1 MNEEDRLEE
10 ESERLQKEYEKRR
23 SERLRGGA
31 TDEQINQA
39 YKERKILDQ
48 QDPRTDEEFLK
59 KRAEEGPDAGEV
71 AKGIGFEIAA
81 GLATDIATK
90 PLLALPPLYALAN
103 FVSGAAANLIAQK
116 LRGETKLSL
125 GEILGSGAVGII
137 PGSQIKTGKTLS
149 KIVGEAASGQRVLVS
164 GAAQGLGA
172 ESIRVGID
180 EQRLLTAKEAAL
192 AGGTGGLVSR
202 GFMEILNA
210 RKPALDYI
218 NRVLTKNVG
227 PTGAPAAD
235 VFAAG
240 SVGAAKVNPQNQQL
254 GISTVYKKGDLGKQ
268 LLQSN
273 KPVVNM
279 TKRDGVVT
287 LDQATITQAEKI
299 IDDLEAFH
307 DKGLAGNIPKWKLD
321 RPTSQYRG
329 LRRIPYTKPDGTQ
342 GQLYFNWS
350 ASKQT
355 YVARD
360 VDKLIKAKMNRAVW
374 NVPQSGKKG
383 AVQSVY
389 KTSKAANAALNQK
402 LLNLFDDDP
411 ELMQKIIGDTKQ
423 IVYVEH
429 IHPGRSPYW
438 NKTRAFGPGDP
449 ENLLVIEDTIFP
461 KVKTA
466 IEKQLYD
473 SGRYKNIYADMDAAG
488 DILLKDATT
497 DKLIG
502 RIPGITNQSQVKAGI
517 YRALTGK
524 QPMDLVDIDPTL
536 RPYLAKLHGFDT
548 EDFGRLKDVQAGIP
562 SKAQDK
568 FEEISR
574 LLESKE
580 VQLEA
585 SKTGIGKK
593 LSVIKEDALAKE
605 IKALRKEIEQL
616 RLFDTGGEGTGLRTQ
631 KQKIKIKKPSRV
643 KKSVGVTEE
652 SVQIPI
658 EYQGP
663 KYKK

>member
-1 MNEEDRLEE
+1 MNEEERDLEAELKEETDRFHNQNQEAFDKDVSGENEIKAAYEKNRERLKKTRE
-10 ESERLQKEYEKRR
+10 ESADPDRFQSQLETIKNITPDLSDPKEA
-23 SERLRGGA
+23 SEFF
-31 TDEQINQA
+31 TDMA
-39 YKERKILDQ
+39 V
-48 QDPRTDEEFLK
+48 
-59 KRAEEGPDAGEV
+59 DAGI
-71 AKGIGFEIAA
+71 IG
-81 GLATDIATK
+81 
-90 PLLALPPLYALAN
+90 
-103 FVSGAAANLIAQK
+103 
-116 LRGETKLSL
+116 RSL
-125 GEILGSGAVGII
+125 GEDLPAGI
-137 PGSQIKTGKTLS
+137 
-149 KIVGEAASGQRVLVS
+149 ALVIS
-164 GAAQGLGA
+164 
-172 ESIRVGID
+172 R
-180 EQRLLTAKEAAL
+180 RLAK
-192 AGGTGGLVSR
+192 S
-202 GFMEILNA
+202 
-210 RKPALDYI
+210 
-218 NRVLTKNVG
+218 KNVRKTIEDG
-227 PTGAPAAD
+227 IGKVAQIAD
-235 VFAAG
+235 EVVEPENGFDIMQKVQFAMSANTPNTPG
-240 SVGAAKVNPQNQQL
+240 NIKRPKGFQQL
-254 GISTVYKKGDLGKQ
+254 SFTKKGDAGKQ
-268 LLQSN
+268 LLRSD

-279 TKRDGVVT
+279 YKRDGVVT
-287 LDQATITQAEKI
+287 LDSNTITQLEKI

-307 DKGLAGNIPKWKLD
+307 DKGLAGQIPKWNID
-321 RPTSQYRG
+321 RPTSLYRG
-329 LRRIPYTKPDGTQ
+329 LRRAPYTKPDGKP
-342 GQLYFNWS
+342 GQLYVNWS
-350 ASKQT
+350 DSNQT

-360 VDKLIKAKMNRAVW
+360 VDKLVKSTAKRATW

-383 AVQSVY
+383 QVKSVY

-402 LLNLFDDDP
+402 LLDLFDDDP

-438 NKTRAFGPGDP
+438 NKNRDFSPGDP

-473 SGRYKNIYADMDAAG
+473 SGRYKNIYADMEEGG

-524 QPMDLVDIDPTL
+524 QPIDLVDIDPTL

-548 EDFGRLKDVQAGIP
+548 EDFGRLKDVQAGVP

-574 LLESKE
+574 QLESKE

-585 SKTGIGKK
+585 SKSGRGVK
-593 LSVIKEDALAKE
+593 LSVIKEDSLAKE
-605 IKALRKEIEQL
+605 IKALRQQREQL
-616 RLFDTGGEGTGLRTQ
+616 KLFDTGGEGTGLRTQ
-631 KQKIKIKKPSRV
+631 RQKIKIKKPKRV

>member
-1 MNEEDRLEE
+1 MNEEERDLEAELKEETDRFHNQNQEAFDKDVSGENEIKAAYEKNRERLKKTRE
-10 ESERLQKEYEKRR
+10 ESADPDRFESQLETIK
-23 SERLRGGA
+23 SIA
-31 TDEQINQA
+31 PDPT
-39 YKERKILDQ
+39 
-48 QDPRTDEEFLK
+48 DPREISEFFTDM
-59 KRAEEGPDAGEV
+59 AVDAGIL
-71 AKGIGFEIAA
+71 G
-81 GLATDIATK
+81 
-90 PLLALPPLYALAN
+90 
-103 FVSGAAANLIAQK
+103 
-116 LRGETKLSL
+116 RSL
-125 GEILGSGAVGII
+125 GEDLPGGI
-137 PGSQIKTGKTLS
+137 
-149 KIVGEAASGQRVLVS
+149 ALVIS
-164 GAAQGLGA
+164 
-172 ESIRVGID
+172 R
-180 EQRLLTAKEAAL
+180 RLAK
-192 AGGTGGLVSR
+192 S
-202 GFMEILNA
+202 
-210 RKPALDYI
+210 
-218 NRVLTKNVG
+218 KNVKKTIEDG
-227 PTGAPAAD
+227 IGKVAQIAD
-235 VFAAG
+235 EVVEPENGLDIIQKVQFAMSANTPNTPG
-240 SVGAAKVNPQNQQL
+240 NIKPPQGFQQL
-254 GISTVYKKGDLGKQ
+254 GAFYKKGDLGKQ
-268 LLQSN
+268 LLKSDR
-273 KPVVNM
+273 PVVNM
-279 TKRDGVVT
+279 TKRDGVVK
-287 LDQATITQAEKI
+287 LDSATITEVENI

-307 DKGLAGNIPKWKLD
+307 DKGLAGQIPKWKLD

-329 LRRIPYTKPDGTQ
+329 KRRVAYTKPDGTP
-342 GQLYFNWS
+342 GQLYLNWS

-360 VDKLIKAKMNRAVW
+360 VDKLVKAKMNRAIW

-383 AVQSVY
+383 QVQSVY
-389 KTSKAANAALNQK
+389 KSSKAANAALNQK

-438 NKTRAFGPGDP
+438 NKNRAFGPGDP

-548 EDFGRLKDVQAGIP
+548 EDFGRLKDVQAGVP

-574 LLESKE
+574 LIESKE

-593 LSVIKEDALAKE
+593 LSVIKEDTLAKE
-605 IKALRKEIEQL
+605 IKSLRQQREQL
-616 RLFDTGGEGTGLRTQ
+616 KLFDTGGEGTGLRTQ
-631 KQKIKIKKPSRV
+631 RQKIKIKKPQRV
-643 KKSVGVTEE
+643 KKSVGETKE

>member
-1 MNEEDRLEE
+1 MNEEERDLEAELKEETDRFHNQNQEAFDKDVSGENEIKAAYEKNRERLKKTRE
-10 ESERLQKEYEKRR
+10 ESADPDRFQSQLETIK
-23 SERLRGGA
+23 SIA
-31 TDEQINQA
+31 PDPT
-39 YKERKILDQ
+39 
-48 QDPRTDEEFLK
+48 DPREISEFFTDM
-59 KRAEEGPDAGEV
+59 AVDAGIL
-71 AKGIGFEIAA
+71 G
-81 GLATDIATK
+81 
-90 PLLALPPLYALAN
+90 
-103 FVSGAAANLIAQK
+103 
-116 LRGETKLSL
+116 RSL
-125 GEILGSGAVGII
+125 GEDLPGGI
-137 PGSQIKTGKTLS
+137 
-149 KIVGEAASGQRVLVS
+149 ALVIS
-164 GAAQGLGA
+164 
-172 ESIRVGID
+172 R
-180 EQRLLTAKEAAL
+180 RLAK
-192 AGGTGGLVSR
+192 S
-202 GFMEILNA
+202 
-210 RKPALDYI
+210 
-218 NRVLTKNVG
+218 KNVKKTIEDG
-227 PTGAPAAD
+227 IGKVAQIAD
-235 VFAAG
+235 EVVEPENGLDIIQKVQFAMSANTPNTPG
-240 SVGAAKVNPQNQQL
+240 NIKPPQGFQQL
-254 GISTVYKKGDLGKQ
+254 GAFYKKGDLGKQ
-268 LLQSN
+268 LLKSDR
-273 KPVVNM
+273 PVVNM
-279 TKRDGVVT
+279 TKRDGVVK
-287 LDQATITQAEKI
+287 LDSATITEVENI

-307 DKGLAGNIPKWKLD
+307 DKGLAGQIPKWKLD

-329 LRRIPYTKPDGTQ
+329 KRRVAYTKPDGTP
-342 GQLYFNWS
+342 GQLYLNWS

-360 VDKLIKAKMNRAVW
+360 VDKLVKAKMNRAIW

-383 AVQSVY
+383 QVQSVY
-389 KTSKAANAALNQK
+389 KSSKAANAALNQK

-438 NKTRAFGPGDP
+438 NKNRAFGPGDP

-548 EDFGRLKDVQAGIP
+548 EDFGRLKDVQAGVP

-574 LLESKE
+574 LIESKE

-593 LSVIKEDALAKE
+593 LSVIKEDTLAKE
-605 IKALRKEIEQL
+605 IKSLRQQREQL
-616 RLFDTGGEGTGLRTQ
+616 KLFDTGGEGTGLRTQ
-631 KQKIKIKKPSRV
+631 RQKIKIKKPQRV
-643 KKSVGVTEE
+643 KKSVGETKE

>member
-1 MNEEDRLEE
+1 MNDDEQLELDLPETQKDLSEEGLDEAVKRNEERNQRDYEE
-10 ESERLQKEYEKRR
+10 NKYRNRELQRRQEERKRQQLDIPGLFEAGSGLR
-23 SERLRGGA
+23 TTAALGTEIFLNTLVDPFFEPGTQVAAGTAINFLAQRIRGG
-31 TDEQINQA
+31 ELS
-39 YKERKILDQ
+39 K
-48 QDPRTDEEFLK
+48 
-59 KRAEEGPDAGEV
+59 GEL
-71 AKGIGFEIAA
+71 AAA
-81 GLATDIATK
+81 GLASLIPGGAQGRAITQFAK
-90 PLLALPPLYALAN
+90 GSAKGAL
-103 FVSGAAANLIAQK
+103 SGAI
-116 LRGETKLSL
+116 ETA
-125 GEILGSGAVGII
+125 GMA
-137 PGSQIKTGKTLS
+137 
-149 KIVGEAASGQRVLVS
+149 
-164 GAAQGLGA
+164 
-172 ESIRVGID
+172 GID
-180 EQRLLTAKEAAL
+180 EGRLPTAEEL
-192 AGGTGGLVSR
+192 
-202 GFMEILNA
+202 
-210 RKPALDYI
+210 
-218 NRVLTKNVG
+218 
-227 PTGAPAAD
+227 
-235 VFAAG
+235 AAG
-240 SVGAAKVNPQNQQL
+240 LGIGAAFGGIVSTPQAAKALQDLRGRIAGQYTPITAYAMSPSQPPKTPAGFQQL
-254 GISTVYKKGDLGKQ
+254 GAFYKKGDLGKQ
-268 LLQSN
+268 LLRSD

-279 TKRDGVVT
+279 TKRDGIVT
-287 LDQATITQAEKI
+287 LDPATITEVENI

-307 DKGLAGNIPKWKLD
+307 DKGLAGQIPKWRLD

-329 LRRIPYTKPDGTQ
+329 KRRVAYTKPDGTP
-342 GQLYFNWS
+342 GQLYLNWS
-350 ASKQT
+350 ASRQT
-355 YVARD
+355 YVARA

-488 DILLKDATT
+488 DILLRDATT

-548 EDFGRLKDVQAGIP
+548 EDFGRLKDVQAGVP

-593 LSVIKEDALAKE
+593 LSVIKEEALAKE

-631 KQKIKIKKPSRV
+631 KQKIKIKKPQRV
-643 KKSVGVTEE
+643 KKSKGETEE

>member
-1 MNEEDRLEE
+1 MNEEERDLEAELKEEKDRFEAQNQEAYDKEVSGENEIKAAYEKNRERLKKTRE
-10 ESERLQKEYEKRR
+10 ESADPDRFESQLETIKSIAPDPSSPKEM
-23 SERLRGGA
+23 SEFF
-31 TDEQINQA
+31 TDLVI
-39 YKERKILDQ
+39 D
-48 QDPRTDEEFLK
+48 T
-59 KRAEEGPDAGEV
+59 
-71 AKGIGFEIAA
+71 GIIG
-81 GLATDIATK
+81 
-90 PLLALPPLYALAN
+90 
-103 FVSGAAANLIAQK
+103 
-116 LRGETKLSL
+116 RSL
-125 GEILGSGAVGII
+125 GEDLPTGIATVI
-137 PGSQIKTGKTLS
+137 
-149 KIVGEAASGQRVLVS
+149 AR
-164 GAAQGLGA
+164 
-172 ESIRVGID
+172 
-180 EQRLLTAKEAAL
+180 RLAK
-192 AGGTGGLVSR
+192 S
-202 GFMEILNA
+202 
-210 RKPALDYI
+210 
-218 NRVLTKNVG
+218 KNVRKTIEDG
-227 PTGAPAAD
+227 IGKVAEIADEVVEPENGFDIMQKVQFAMSANPPNTPGNIKAPQG
-235 VFAAG
+235 F
-240 SVGAAKVNPQNQQL
+240 QQL
-254 GISTVYKKGDLGKQ
+254 SFTKKGDAGKK

-273 KPVVNM
+273 RPVVNM
-279 TKRDGVVT
+279 TKRDGAVT
-287 LDQATITQAEKI
+287 LDAATITQAEKI

-307 DKGLAGNIPKWKLD
+307 DKGLAGNIPKWRLD

-329 LRRIPYTKPDGTQ
+329 LRRLPYTKPDGTQ

-402 LLNLFDDDP
+402 LLNLFDQDP

-438 NKTRAFGPGDP
+438 NKNRAFGPGDP

-536 RPYLAKLHGFDT
+536 RPYLSKLHGFDT
-548 EDFGRLKDVQAGIP
+548 EDFGRLKDVQAGVP

-574 LLESKE
+574 QLESKE

-585 SKTGIGKK
+585 SKSGQGKK
-593 LSVIKEDALAKE
+593 LSVIKEDSLAKE
-605 IKALRKEIEQL
+605 IKSLRQQREQL
-616 RLFDTGGEGTGLRTQ
+616 KLFDTGGEGTGLRTQ
-631 KQKIKIKKPSRV
+631 RQKIKIKKPQRV
-643 KKSVGVTEE
+643 KKSVGETKE

>member
-1 MNEEDRLEE
+1 MNEEERDLEAELKEEKDRFEAQNQEAYDKDVSGENEIKAAYEKNRERLKKTRE
-10 ESERLQKEYEKRR
+10 ESADPDRFQSQLETIK
-23 SERLRGGA
+23 SIA
-31 TDEQINQA
+31 PDPT
-39 YKERKILDQ
+39 
-48 QDPRTDEEFLK
+48 DPREISEFFTDM
-59 KRAEEGPDAGEV
+59 AVDAGILGRSFPEDLPGGIALV
-71 AKGIGFEIAA
+71 ISRRLAKSKNVKKTIEDGIGKVAQIADEVVEPEN
-81 GLATDIATK
+81 GLDIIQKVQFAMSANTPNTPGNIK
-90 PLLALPPLYALAN
+90 PP
-103 FVSGAAANLIAQK
+103 
-116 LRGETKLSL
+116 
-125 GEILGSGAVGII
+125 
-137 PGSQIKTGKTLS
+137 
-149 KIVGEAASGQRVLVS
+149 
-164 GAAQGLGA
+164 QG
-172 ESIRVGID
+172 
-180 EQRLLTAKEAAL
+180 
-192 AGGTGGLVSR
+192 
-202 GFMEILNA
+202 F
-210 RKPALDYI
+210 
-218 NRVLTKNVG
+218 
-227 PTGAPAAD
+227 
-235 VFAAG
+235 
-240 SVGAAKVNPQNQQL
+240 QQL
-254 GISTVYKKGDLGKQ
+254 GAFYKKGDLGKQ
-268 LLQSN
+268 LLKSDR
-273 KPVVNM
+273 PVVNM
-279 TKRDGVVT
+279 TKRDGVVK
-287 LDQATITQAEKI
+287 LDSATITEVENI

-307 DKGLAGNIPKWKLD
+307 DKGLAGQIPKWKLD

-329 LRRIPYTKPDGTQ
+329 KRRVAYTKPDGTP
-342 GQLYFNWS
+342 GQLYLNWS

-360 VDKLIKAKMNRAVW
+360 VDKLVKAKMNRAIW

-383 AVQSVY
+383 QVQSVY
-389 KTSKAANAALNQK
+389 KSSKAANAALNQK

-438 NKTRAFGPGDP
+438 NKNRAFGPGDP

-548 EDFGRLKDVQAGIP
+548 EDFGRLKDVQAGVP

-574 LLESKE
+574 LIESKE

-593 LSVIKEDALAKE
+593 LSVIKEDTLAKE
-605 IKALRKEIEQL
+605 IKSLRQQREQL
-616 RLFDTGGEGTGLRTQ
+616 KLFDTGGEGTGLRTQ
-631 KQKIKIKKPSRV
+631 RQKIKIKKPQRV
-643 KKSVGVTEE
+643 KKSVGETKE

>member
-1 MNEEDRLEE
+1 MSEERDLEKELKEEKDRFERQNQEAYDEVTKGNEELRRKQEE
-10 ESERLQKEYEKRR
+10 EKKGLLDPESGFRTTLAIGTEVGLNTILDLFSMDPTQMSQVLGAQAINYFAQRIRGGEFSQGEMVASGLASLIPGGAQAKSLGGVIGKTA
-23 SERLRGGA
+23 LRGG
-31 TDEQINQA
+31 
-39 YKERKILDQ
+39 
-48 QDPRTDEEFLK
+48 
-59 KRAEEGPDAGEV
+59 
-71 AKGIGFEIAA
+71 
-81 GLATDIATK
+81 
-90 PLLALPPLYALAN
+90 
-103 FVSGAAANLIAQK
+103 VSGAIETGAADLIDTGKIDSERVAQ
-116 LRGETKLSL
+116 
-125 GEILGSGAVGII
+125 GAVIG
-137 PGSQIKTGKTLS
+137 
-149 KIVGEAASGQRVLVS
+149 
-164 GAAQGLGA
+164 GAF
-172 ESIRVGID
+172 
-180 EQRLLTAKEAAL
+180 
-192 AGGTGGLVSR
+192 GGLFGTAVGMNPTKVANTVAKIKARAR
-202 GFMEILNA
+202 GGDFI
-210 RKPALDYI
+210 PLDTNDI
-218 NRVLTKNVG
+218 VQGV
-227 PTGAPAAD
+227 
-235 VFAAG
+235 G

-254 GISTVYKKGDLGKQ
+254 GISTVYKKGDAGKQ
-268 LLQSN
+268 LLRSN
-273 KPVVNM
+273 RPVVNM

-287 LDQATITQAEKI
+287 LDSNTITELESI

-307 DKGLAGNIPKWKLD
+307 DKGLAGQIPKWRLD

-329 LRRIPYTKPDGTQ
+329 KRRASYTKPDGTP
-342 GQLYFNWS
+342 GQLYLNWS

-360 VDKLIKAKMNRAVW
+360 VDKLVKAKMNRAVW

-383 AVQSVY
+383 QVQSVY
-389 KTSKAANAALNQK
+389 KSSTAANAALNKK

-438 NKTRAFGPGDP
+438 NKNRAFSPGDP

-548 EDFGRLKDVQAGIP
+548 EDFGRLKDVKAGVP

-574 LLESKE
+574 LIESKE

-593 LSVIKEDALAKE
+593 LSVIKEDTLAKE
-605 IKALRKEIEQL
+605 IKALRQQREQL
-616 RLFDTGGEGTGLRTQ
+616 KLFDTGGEGTGLRTQ
-631 KQKIKIKKPSRV
+631 RQKIKIKKPKRV

>member
-1 MNEEDRLEE
+1 MNEEEE
-10 ESERLQKEYEKRR
+10 LTDVEERRKYDERVQKEYEENKYRNRQLQKKQQEGRQLDIPGLFEAR
-23 SERLRGGA
+23 SGLRTTAALGTEIFLNTLVDPVLEPGTQIAAGSLINALAQRIRGG
-31 TDEQINQA
+31 
-39 YKERKILDQ
+39 
-48 QDPRTDEEFLK
+48 EFSK
-59 KRAEEGPDAGEV
+59 GEL
-71 AKGIGFEIAA
+71 AAA
-81 GLATDIATK
+81 GLASLIPGGAQGRAVTQFAKGAGKGALSGAIETAGMAGIDEGRLPTK
-90 PLLALPPLYALAN
+90 EELALGL
-103 FVSGAAANLIAQK
+103 
-116 LRGETKLSL
+116 
-125 GEILGSGAVGII
+125 
-137 PGSQIKTGKTLS
+137 
-149 KIVGEAASGQRVLVS
+149 
-164 GAAQGLGA
+164 GLGA
-172 ESIRVGID
+172 AFGGALSTPQGTKAIAELRKKVDDASYDLFGALTRAGISSD
-180 EQRLLTAKEAAL
+180 SLIKQ
-192 AGGTGGLVSR
+192 GGSPIIPPPR
-202 GFMEILNA
+202 GF
-210 RKPALDYI
+210 
-218 NRVLTKNVG
+218 
-227 PTGAPAAD
+227 
-235 VFAAG
+235 
-240 SVGAAKVNPQNQQL
+240 QQL
-254 GISTVYKKGDLGKQ
+254 GAFYKKGDLGKQ
-268 LLQSN
+268 LLRSN
-273 KPVVNM
+273 RPVVNM
-279 TKRDGVVT
+279 TKKDGVVT
-287 LDQATITQAEKI
+287 LDPATITEVENI

-307 DKGLAGNIPKWKLD
+307 DKGLAGQIPKWKLD

-329 LRRIPYTKPDGTQ
+329 KRRVAYTKPDGTP
-342 GQLYFNWS
+342 GQLYLNWS

-438 NKTRAFGPGDP
+438 NKTRDFSPGDP

-488 DILLKDATT
+488 DILLKNATT

-548 EDFGRLKDVQAGIP
+548 EDFGRLKDVQAGTP

-568 FEEISR
+568 FEEIKAI
-574 LLESKE
+574 LERKE

-593 LSVIKEDALAKE
+593 LSVIKEQTLERE
-605 IKALRKEIEQL
+605 IKGLRKEIEQL
-616 RLFDTGGEGTGLRTQ
+616 RLFDTSGEGTGLRAQ
-631 KQKIKIKKPSRV
+631 KQKIKIAKPKRV
-643 KKSVGVTEE
+643 KKSKGETEE

>member
-1 MNEEDRLEE
+1 MNDDEQLELDIPETQEDLSEEGLDEVVKRNEERNQRDYEENKYRNRELQRRQEERKRQQLDIPGLFEARSGLRTTAALGTEIFLNTLIDPVLEPGTQVAAGTAINWLAQ
-10 ESERLQKEYEKRR
+10 RI
-23 SERLRGGA
+23 RGG
-31 TDEQINQA
+31 ELS
-39 YKERKILDQ
+39 K
-48 QDPRTDEEFLK
+48 
-59 KRAEEGPDAGEV
+59 GEL
-71 AKGIGFEIAA
+71 AAA
-81 GLATDIATK
+81 GLASLIPGGAQGRAITQFAK
-90 PLLALPPLYALAN
+90 GSAKGAL
-103 FVSGAAANLIAQK
+103 SGAI
-116 LRGETKLSL
+116 ETA
-125 GEILGSGAVGII
+125 GMA
-137 PGSQIKTGKTLS
+137 
-149 KIVGEAASGQRVLVS
+149 
-164 GAAQGLGA
+164 
-172 ESIRVGID
+172 GID
-180 EQRLLTAKEAAL
+180 EGRLPTAEEL
-192 AGGTGGLVSR
+192 
-202 GFMEILNA
+202 
-210 RKPALDYI
+210 
-218 NRVLTKNVG
+218 
-227 PTGAPAAD
+227 
-235 VFAAG
+235 AAG
-240 SVGAAKVNPQNQQL
+240 LGIGAAFGGIVSTPQAAKALQDLRGRIAGQYTPITAYAMSPSQPPKTPAGFQQL
-254 GISTVYKKGDLGKQ
+254 GAFYKKGDLGKQ
-268 LLQSN
+268 LLRSD

-287 LDQATITQAEKI
+287 LDQATITEVENI

-307 DKGLAGNIPKWKLD
+307 DKGLAGQIPKWRLD

-329 LRRIPYTKPDGTQ
+329 KRRVAYTKPDGTP
-342 GQLYFNWS
+342 GQLYLNWS

-488 DILLKDATT
+488 DILLRDATT

-548 EDFGRLKDVQAGIP
+548 EDFGRLKDVQAGVP

-593 LSVIKEDALAKE
+593 LSVIKEEALAKE

-631 KQKIKIKKPSRV
+631 KQKIKIKKPQRV
-643 KKSVGVTEE
+643 KKSKGETEE

>member
-1 MNEEDRLEE
+1 MNEEEE
-10 ESERLQKEYEKRR
+10 LTDVEERRKYDERVQKEYEENKYRNRQLQKKQQEGRQLDIPGLFEAR
-23 SERLRGGA
+23 SGLRTTAALGTEIFLNTLVDPVLEPGTQIAAGSLINALAQRIRGG
-31 TDEQINQA
+31 
-39 YKERKILDQ
+39 
-48 QDPRTDEEFLK
+48 EFSK
-59 KRAEEGPDAGEV
+59 GEL
-71 AKGIGFEIAA
+71 AAA
-81 GLATDIATK
+81 GLASLIPGGAQGRAVTQFAKGAGKGALSGAIETAGMAGIDEGRLPTK
-90 PLLALPPLYALAN
+90 EELALGL
-103 FVSGAAANLIAQK
+103 
-116 LRGETKLSL
+116 
-125 GEILGSGAVGII
+125 
-137 PGSQIKTGKTLS
+137 
-149 KIVGEAASGQRVLVS
+149 
-164 GAAQGLGA
+164 GLGA
-172 ESIRVGID
+172 AFGGALSTPQGTKAIAELRKKVDDASYDLFGALTRAGISSD
-180 EQRLLTAKEAAL
+180 SLIKQ
-192 AGGTGGLVSR
+192 GGSPIIPPPR
-202 GFMEILNA
+202 GF
-210 RKPALDYI
+210 
-218 NRVLTKNVG
+218 
-227 PTGAPAAD
+227 
-235 VFAAG
+235 
-240 SVGAAKVNPQNQQL
+240 QQL
-254 GISTVYKKGDLGKQ
+254 GAFYKKGDLGKQ
-268 LLQSN
+268 LLRSN
-273 KPVVNM
+273 RPVVNM
-279 TKRDGVVT
+279 TKKDGVVT
-287 LDQATITQAEKI
+287 LDPATITEVENI

-307 DKGLAGNIPKWKLD
+307 DKGLAGQIPKWKLD

-329 LRRIPYTKPDGTQ
+329 KRRVAYTKPDGTP
-342 GQLYFNWS
+342 GQLYLNWS

-438 NKTRAFGPGDP
+438 NKTRDFSPGDP

-548 EDFGRLKDVQAGIP
+548 EDFGRLKDVQAGTP

-568 FEEISR
+568 FEEIKAI
-574 LLESKE
+574 LERKE

-593 LSVIKEDALAKE
+593 LSVIKEQTLERE
-605 IKALRKEIEQL
+605 IKGLRKEIEQL
-616 RLFDTGGEGTGLRTQ
+616 RLFDTSGEGTGLRAQ
-631 KQKIKIKKPSRV
+631 KQKIKIAKPKRV
-643 KKSVGVTEE
+643 KKSKGETEE

>member
-1 MNEEDRLEE
+1 MNEEEKLKEEKDRYERQNQEAYDEVTKGNEE
-10 ESERLQKEYEKRR
+10 LRRKQEKEKKKGLLDEGSGFRTTLAIGTEVGLNSILDLFSADPTQLSQVLGAQGINYLAQRIRGGEFSRGEMIASGLASLIPGGAQAK
-23 SERLRGGA
+23 SLGGVIGKTALRGG
-31 TDEQINQA
+31 I
-39 YKERKILDQ
+39 
-48 QDPRTDEEFLK
+48 
-59 KRAEEGPDAGEV
+59 
-71 AKGIGFEIAA
+71 
-81 GLATDIATK
+81 
-90 PLLALPPLYALAN
+90 
-103 FVSGAAANLIAQK
+103 SGAIETGAADLIDTGKIDPERVAQGGVIGTTFGG
-116 LRGETKLSL
+116 LFGT
-125 GEILGSGAVGII
+125 AVGMN
-137 PGSQIKTGKTLS
+137 PTKVANTVAGIKARVRGGDFVPFDS
-149 KIVGEAASGQRVLVS
+149 GIVEG
-164 GAAQGLGA
+164 
-172 ESIRVGID
+172 VG
-180 EQRLLTAKEAAL
+180 T
-192 AGGTGGLVSR
+192 
-202 GFMEILNA
+202 
-210 RKPALDYI
+210 
-218 NRVLTKNVG
+218 
-227 PTGAPAAD
+227 
-235 VFAAG
+235 
-240 SVGAAKVNPQNQQL
+240 VGAAKNPKGFQQL
-254 GISTVYKKGDLGKQ
+254 SFTKKGDYGKQ
-268 LLQSN
+268 LLRSN
-273 KPVVNM
+273 KPVANM
-279 TKRDGVVT
+279 YKRDGVVT
-287 LDQATITQAEKI
+287 LDPDTITQLDKI

-307 DKGLAGNIPKWKLD
+307 DKGLAGEIPKWNLD
-321 RPTSQYRG
+321 RPTKQYRG
-329 LRRIPYTKPDGTQ
+329 LRRASYTKPDGKP
-342 GQLYFNWS
+342 GQLYVNWS
-350 ASKQT
+350 ASNQT

-360 VDKLIKAKMNRAVW
+360 VDKLVKATAKRATW

-383 AVQSVY
+383 QVKSVY
-389 KTSKAANAALNQK
+389 TSSREANKALNDK
-402 LLNLFDDDP
+402 LLELFDKDP

-423 IVYVEH
+423 LVYVEH

-438 NKTRAFGPGDP
+438 NKNRTFGPGDP
-449 ENLLVIEDTIFP
+449 ENLLVIEDSIFP

-574 LLESKE
+574 QLESKE

-585 SKTGIGKK
+585 SKTGVGKK
-593 LSVIKEDALAKE
+593 LSVIKEDTLAKE
-605 IKALRKEIEQL
+605 IKALRRQIEQL
-616 RLFDTGGEGTGLRTQ
+616 KLFDTGGEGTGLRTQ
-631 KQKIKIKKPSRV
+631 KQKIKIKKPKRV
-643 KKSVGVTEE
+643 KKSIGKTEE

>member
-1 MNEEDRLEE
+1 MNEEERDLEAELKEETDRFHNQNQEAFDKDVSGENEIKAAYEKNRERLKKTRE
-10 ESERLQKEYEKRR
+10 ESADPDRFESQLETIK
-23 SERLRGGA
+23 SIA
-31 TDEQINQA
+31 PDPT
-39 YKERKILDQ
+39 
-48 QDPRTDEEFLK
+48 DPREISEFFTDM
-59 KRAEEGPDAGEV
+59 AVDAGIL
-71 AKGIGFEIAA
+71 G
-81 GLATDIATK
+81 
-90 PLLALPPLYALAN
+90 
-103 FVSGAAANLIAQK
+103 
-116 LRGETKLSL
+116 RSL
-125 GEILGSGAVGII
+125 GEDLPGGI
-137 PGSQIKTGKTLS
+137 
-149 KIVGEAASGQRVLVS
+149 ALVIS
-164 GAAQGLGA
+164 
-172 ESIRVGID
+172 R
-180 EQRLLTAKEAAL
+180 RLAK
-192 AGGTGGLVSR
+192 S
-202 GFMEILNA
+202 
-210 RKPALDYI
+210 
-218 NRVLTKNVG
+218 KNVKKTIEDG
-227 PTGAPAAD
+227 IGKVAQIAD
-235 VFAAG
+235 EVVEPENGLDIIQKVQFAMSANTPNTPG
-240 SVGAAKVNPQNQQL
+240 NIKPPQGFQQL
-254 GISTVYKKGDLGKQ
+254 GAFYKKGDLGKQ
-268 LLQSN
+268 LLKSDR
-273 KPVVNM
+273 PVVNM
-279 TKRDGVVT
+279 TKRDGVVK
-287 LDQATITQAEKI
+287 LDSATITEVEKI

-307 DKGLAGNIPKWKLD
+307 DKGLAGQIPKWKLD

-329 LRRIPYTKPDGTQ
+329 KRRVAYTKPDGTP
-342 GQLYFNWS
+342 GQLYLNWS

-360 VDKLIKAKMNRAVW
+360 VDKLVKAKMNRAIW

-383 AVQSVY
+383 QVQSVY
-389 KTSKAANAALNQK
+389 KSSKAANAALNQK

-438 NKTRAFGPGDP
+438 NKNRAFGPGDP

-548 EDFGRLKDVQAGIP
+548 EDFGRLKDVQAGVP

-574 LLESKE
+574 LIESKE

-593 LSVIKEDALAKE
+593 LSVIKEDTLAKE
-605 IKALRKEIEQL
+605 IKSLRQQREQL
-616 RLFDTGGEGTGLRTQ
+616 KLFDTGGEGTGLRTQ
-631 KQKIKIKKPSRV
+631 RQKIKIKKPQRV
-643 KKSVGVTEE
+643 KKSVGETKE

>member
-1 MNEEDRLEE
+1 MNDDEQLELDLPETQKDLSEEGLDEAVKRNEERNQRDYEE
-10 ESERLQKEYEKRR
+10 NKYRNRELQRRQEERKRQQLDIPGLFEAGSGLR
-23 SERLRGGA
+23 TTAALGTEIFLNTLVDPFFEPGTQVAAGTAINWLAQRIRGG
-31 TDEQINQA
+31 ELS
-39 YKERKILDQ
+39 K
-48 QDPRTDEEFLK
+48 
-59 KRAEEGPDAGEV
+59 GEL
-71 AKGIGFEIAA
+71 AAA
-81 GLATDIATK
+81 GLASLIPGGAQGRAITQFAK
-90 PLLALPPLYALAN
+90 GSAKGAL
-103 FVSGAAANLIAQK
+103 SGAI
-116 LRGETKLSL
+116 ETA
-125 GEILGSGAVGII
+125 GMA
-137 PGSQIKTGKTLS
+137 
-149 KIVGEAASGQRVLVS
+149 
-164 GAAQGLGA
+164 
-172 ESIRVGID
+172 GID
-180 EQRLLTAKEAAL
+180 EGRLPTAEEL
-192 AGGTGGLVSR
+192 
-202 GFMEILNA
+202 
-210 RKPALDYI
+210 
-218 NRVLTKNVG
+218 
-227 PTGAPAAD
+227 
-235 VFAAG
+235 AAG
-240 SVGAAKVNPQNQQL
+240 LGIGAAFGGIVSTPQAAKALQDLRGRIAGQYTPITAYAMSPSQPPKTPAGFQQL
-254 GISTVYKKGDLGKQ
+254 GAFYKKGDLGKQ
-268 LLQSN
+268 LLRSD

-287 LDQATITQAEKI
+287 LDQATITEVENI

-307 DKGLAGNIPKWKLD
+307 DKGLAGQIPKWRLD

-329 LRRIPYTKPDGTQ
+329 KRRVAYTKPDGTP
-342 GQLYFNWS
+342 GQLYLNWS

-488 DILLKDATT
+488 DILLRDATT

-548 EDFGRLKDVQAGIP
+548 EDFGRLKDVQAGVP

-593 LSVIKEDALAKE
+593 LSVIKEEALAKE

-631 KQKIKIKKPSRV
+631 KQKIKIKKPQRV
-643 KKSVGVTEE
+643 KKSKGETEE

>member
-1 MNEEDRLEE
+1 MNEEERDLEAELKEETDRFHNQNQEAFDKDVSGENEIKAAYEKNRERLKKTRE
-10 ESERLQKEYEKRR
+10 ESADPDRFQSQLETIKNITPDLSDPKEA
-23 SERLRGGA
+23 SEFF
-31 TDEQINQA
+31 TDMA
-39 YKERKILDQ
+39 V
-48 QDPRTDEEFLK
+48 
-59 KRAEEGPDAGEV
+59 DAGI
-71 AKGIGFEIAA
+71 IG
-81 GLATDIATK
+81 
-90 PLLALPPLYALAN
+90 
-103 FVSGAAANLIAQK
+103 
-116 LRGETKLSL
+116 RSL
-125 GEILGSGAVGII
+125 GEDLPAGI
-137 PGSQIKTGKTLS
+137 
-149 KIVGEAASGQRVLVS
+149 ALVIS
-164 GAAQGLGA
+164 
-172 ESIRVGID
+172 R
-180 EQRLLTAKEAAL
+180 RLAK
-192 AGGTGGLVSR
+192 S
-202 GFMEILNA
+202 
-210 RKPALDYI
+210 
-218 NRVLTKNVG
+218 KNVRKTIEDG
-227 PTGAPAAD
+227 IGKVAQIADEVVEPENGFDIMQKVQFAMSANTPNTTGNIKRPKG
-235 VFAAG
+235 F
-240 SVGAAKVNPQNQQL
+240 QQL
-254 GISTVYKKGDLGKQ
+254 SFTKKGDAGKQ
-268 LLQSN
+268 LLRSD

-279 TKRDGVVT
+279 YKRDGVVT
-287 LDQATITQAEKI
+287 LDSNTITQLEKI

-307 DKGLAGNIPKWKLD
+307 DKGLAGQIPKWNID
-321 RPTSQYRG
+321 RPTSLYRG
-329 LRRIPYTKPDGTQ
+329 LRRAPYTKPDGKP
-342 GQLYFNWS
+342 GQLYVNWS
-350 ASKQT
+350 DSNQT

-360 VDKLIKAKMNRAVW
+360 VDKLVKSTAKRATW

-383 AVQSVY
+383 QVKSVY

-402 LLNLFDDDP
+402 LLDLFDDDP

-438 NKTRAFGPGDP
+438 NKNRDFSPGDP

-473 SGRYKNIYADMDAAG
+473 SGRYKNIYADMEEGG

-524 QPMDLVDIDPTL
+524 QPIDLVDIDPTL

-548 EDFGRLKDVQAGIP
+548 EDFGRLKDVQAGVP

-574 LLESKE
+574 QLESKE

-585 SKTGIGKK
+585 SKSGQGVK
-593 LSVIKEDALAKE
+593 LSVIKEDSLAKE
-605 IKALRKEIEQL
+605 IKALRQQREQL
-616 RLFDTGGEGTGLRTQ
+616 KLFDTGGEGTGLRTQ
-631 KQKIKIKKPSRV
+631 RQKIKIKKPKRV

>member
-1 MNEEDRLEE
+1 MNEEEE
-10 ESERLQKEYEKRR
+10 LTDVEERRKYDERVQKEYEENKYRNRELQKKQQEGRQLDIPGLFEAR
-23 SERLRGGA
+23 SGLRTTAALGTEIFLNTLVDPFFEPGTQVAAGTAINFLAQRIRGG
-31 TDEQINQA
+31 ELS
-39 YKERKILDQ
+39 K
-48 QDPRTDEEFLK
+48 
-59 KRAEEGPDAGEV
+59 GEL
-71 AKGIGFEIAA
+71 AAA
-81 GLATDIATK
+81 GLASLIPGGAQGRAITQFAK
-90 PLLALPPLYALAN
+90 SAGKGAL
-103 FVSGAAANLIAQK
+103 SGAIETAGMAGIDEGRLPTKEELAAGIGIGAAFGGALSTPQGIKAISELRNKVGDASYDIVGALTRAGISSDSLIAQ
-116 LRGETKLSL
+116 G
-125 GEILGSGAVGII
+125 GSPMI
-137 PGSQIKTGKTLS
+137 PPPK
-149 KIVGEAASGQRVLVS
+149 
-164 GAAQGLGA
+164 
-172 ESIRVGID
+172 
-180 EQRLLTAKEAAL
+180 
-192 AGGTGGLVSR
+192 
-202 GFMEILNA
+202 GF
-210 RKPALDYI
+210 
-218 NRVLTKNVG
+218 
-227 PTGAPAAD
+227 
-235 VFAAG
+235 
-240 SVGAAKVNPQNQQL
+240 QQL
-254 GISTVYKKGDLGKQ
+254 SAFYKKGDYGKQ
-268 LLQSN
+268 LLRSD

-279 TKRDGVVT
+279 YKRDGVVT
-287 LDQATITQAEKI
+287 LEPATITQLEKI

-307 DKGLAGNIPKWKLD
+307 DKGLAGQIPKWNID
-321 RPTSQYRG
+321 RPTSLYRG
-329 LRRIPYTKPDGTQ
+329 LRRAPYTKPDGTP
-342 GQLYFNWS
+342 GQLYVNWS
-350 ASKQT
+350 DSNQT

-360 VDKLIKAKMNRAVW
+360 VDKLVKSTAKRATW

-383 AVQSVY
+383 QVKSVY

-402 LLNLFDDDP
+402 LLDLFDDDP

-438 NKTRAFGPGDP
+438 NKNRDFSPGDP

-473 SGRYKNIYADMDAAG
+473 SGRYKNIYADMDAGG

-548 EDFGRLKDVQAGIP
+548 EDFGRLKDVQAGTP

-574 LLESKE
+574 LIESKE

-585 SKTGIGKK
+585 SKSGQGVK
-593 LSVIKEDALAKE
+593 LSVIKEDSLAKE
-605 IKALRKEIEQL
+605 IKALKQQREQL
-616 RLFDTGGEGTGLRTQ
+616 KLFDTGGEGTGLRTQ
-631 KQKIKIKKPSRV
+631 RQKIKVKKPKRV

>member
-1 MNEEDRLEE
+1 MNEEERDLEAELKEEKDRFEAQNQEAYDKEVSGENEIKAAYEKNRERLKKTRE
-10 ESERLQKEYEKRR
+10 ESADPDRFQSQLETIK
-23 SERLRGGA
+23 SIA
-31 TDEQINQA
+31 PDPT
-39 YKERKILDQ
+39 
-48 QDPRTDEEFLK
+48 DPREISEFFTDM
-59 KRAEEGPDAGEV
+59 AVDAGIL
-71 AKGIGFEIAA
+71 G
-81 GLATDIATK
+81 
-90 PLLALPPLYALAN
+90 
-103 FVSGAAANLIAQK
+103 
-116 LRGETKLSL
+116 RSL
-125 GEILGSGAVGII
+125 GEDLPTGIATVI
-137 PGSQIKTGKTLS
+137 ARRLAKS
-149 KIVGEAASGQRVLVS
+149 KNVRQTIED
-164 GAAQGLGA
+164 GLGKVA
-172 ESIRVGID
+172 QIAD
-180 EQRLLTAKEAAL
+180 EVVEPENGFDIMQKVQFAMSANTPNTP
-192 AGGTGGLVSR
+192 GNINPPR
-202 GFMEILNA
+202 GF
-210 RKPALDYI
+210 
-218 NRVLTKNVG
+218 
-227 PTGAPAAD
+227 
-235 VFAAG
+235 
-240 SVGAAKVNPQNQQL
+240 QQL
-254 GISTVYKKGDLGKQ
+254 GAFYKKGDLGKQ
-268 LLQSN
+268 LLKSDR
-273 KPVVNM
+273 PVVNM

-287 LDQATITQAEKI
+287 LNSATITEVEKI

-307 DKGLAGNIPKWKLD
+307 DKGLAGQIPKWKLD

-329 LRRIPYTKPDGTQ
+329 KRRVAYTKPDGTP
-342 GQLYFNWS
+342 GQLYLNWS

-383 AVQSVY
+383 QVQSVY
-389 KTSKAANAALNQK
+389 KSSKAANSALNQK
-402 LLNLFDDDP
+402 LLSLFDDDP

-438 NKTRAFGPGDP
+438 NKNRDFGPGDP

-473 SGRYKNIYADMDAAG
+473 SGRYKNIYADMDAGG

-548 EDFGRLKDVQAGIP
+548 EDFGRLKDVQAGVP

-574 LLESKE
+574 LIESKE

-585 SKTGIGKK
+585 SKTGVGKK
-593 LSVIKEDALAKE
+593 LSVIKEDTLAKE
-605 IKALRKEIEQL
+605 IKALRQQREQL
-616 RLFDTGGEGTGLRTQ
+616 KLFDTGSEGTGLRTQ
-631 KQKIKIKKPSRV
+631 RQKIKIKKPKRV
-643 KKSVGVTEE
+643 KKSVGETKE